1 MTDSIDLRVNGQV
14 RHLPLDPAT
23 PLLQVLRNDLCLNGP
38 KYGCGLGQCG
48 ACSVLVEG
56 RVARSCVI
64 SLGAVAGRDVVTL
77 EGLGASGRL
86 DPVQTAFI
94 ECQAAQCG
102 YCLNGMIMTV
112 RGLLNHCA
120 QPSPDQIVGA
130 LKYNLCRCGTHVEI
144 LEAAT
149 LAAELDAAGVAPGG
163 SE

>member
-1 MTDSIDLRVNGQV
+1 MTDSIALRVNGEM

-48 ACSVLVEG
+48 ACSVLIEG
-56 RVARSCVI
+56 RVARACVI

-77 EGLGASGRL
+77 EGLGESGQL

-94 ECQAAQCG
+94 DCQAAQCG

-112 RGLLNHCA
+112 RGLLNHCMR
-120 QPSPDQIVGA
+120 PSREKIVSA
-130 LKYNLCRCGTHVEI
+130 LNYNLCRCGTHVEI
-144 LEAAT
+144 LEAAM
-149 LAAELDAAGVAPGG
+149 LAAELDAAGMAP
-163 SE
+163 SEVE